1 MQQQAIVTV
10 IETRTKKAVLRISA
24 LSKPWLPTLHTPA
37 RGLTFLCFNQLSQK
51 PKSFLTD
58 LQSCFGIRTAT
69 NDDNLIISKAWKI
82 NTLLINIMK
91 MC

>member
-1 MQQQAIVTV
+1 MQQQANVTV
-10 IETRTKKAVLRISA
+10 IETRTKNPILRIRV

-51 PKSFLTD
+51 PKSFSYD
-58 LQSCFGIRTAT
+58 LQYCFGIRTVT
-69 NDDNLIISKAWKI
+69 NYDNLIISKPWKI
-82 NTLLINIMK
+82 YTLLNIMK